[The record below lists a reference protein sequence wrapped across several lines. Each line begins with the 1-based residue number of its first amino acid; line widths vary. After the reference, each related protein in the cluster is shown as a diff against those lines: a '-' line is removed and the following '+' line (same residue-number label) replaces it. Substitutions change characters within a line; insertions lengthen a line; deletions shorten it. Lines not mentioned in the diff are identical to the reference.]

1 MTRALVLGGG
11 GIAGIAWEA
20 GMVTGLRRE
29 GVDLG
34 TADTIIG
41 TSAGSVVGTLIA
53 TGADLE
59 QAVAKQST
67 TDHGPRPPVDMAP
80 VMQAFGILFDPSV
93 EPKEARRRVGE
104 LALALPIVEGMA
116 RIESVGNRLP
126 VKVWPDRDLQ
136 VTAVDTATGQF
147 VVWNRESGVDLPLA
161 VASSCAVPCVYPPVE
176 INGARYMDGG
186 VRSGTNADLA
196 QGADT
201 VVVLEPLIGMVPPE
215 RLAREL
221 EKTGATQT
229 TTVGPDAAAKAVF
242 GTDVLDPGL
251 WAPAFKAGLAQAPS
265 VAAQV
270 GEVWG

>member
-20 GMVTGLRRE
+20 GIVTGLRRE

-34 TADTIIG
+34 AADTIIG

-59 QAVAKQST
+59 KAVARQST
-67 TDHGPRPPVDMAP
+67 SDHGPRPVVDMAP
-80 VMQAFGILFDPSV
+80 VMQAFAILFDPHV

-104 LALALPIVEGMA
+104 LALALPVVDGMA
-116 RIESVGNRLP
+116 RIESVGDRLP

-136 VTAVDTATGQF
+136 VTAVDAATGQF
-147 VVWNRESGVDLPLA
+147 VVWTGQSGVELALA

-196 QGADT
+196 RGADA
-201 VVVLEPLIGMVPPE
+201 VVVLEPLTGMVPPE

-221 EKTGATQT
+221 EKTGASR
-229 TTVGPDAAAKAVF
+229 TVSIGPDAAAKAVF
-242 GTDVLDPGL
+242 GDNVLDPGL
-251 WAPAFKAGLAQAPS
+251 WAPAFKAGLAQAPA
-265 VAAQV
+265 VATRVA
-270 GEVWG
+270 EIWD

>member
-20 GMVTGLRRE
+20 GIITGLRRE

-41 TSAGSVVGTLIA
+41 TSAGSVVGTLLA

-59 QAVAKQST
+59 HAVARQST
-67 TDHGPRPPVDMAP
+67 SDHGPRPVVDMAP

-104 LALALPIVEGMA
+104 LALALPVVEGMA
-116 RIESVGNRLP
+116 RIESVGDRLP
-126 VKVWPDRDLQ
+126 VKVWPERDLQ
-136 VTAVDTATGQF
+136 VTAVDAATGQF
-147 VVWNRESGVDLPLA
+147 VVWTRESGVALPLA

-176 INGARYMDGG
+176 IDGARYMDGG

-201 VVVLEPLIGMVPPE
+201 VVVLEPLTGMVPPE
-215 RLAREL
+215 RLAGEL
-221 EKTGATQT
+221 AKTGATRT
-229 TTVGPDAAAKAVF
+229 ASVGPDEAAKAVF
-242 GTDVLDPGL
+242 GSNVLDPGL

-265 VAAQV
+265 VADQV
-270 GEVWG
+270 SAAWD